1 MYVCFP
7 NFLYIHNN
15 SKKKPSLH
23 SRWLAETPKAVPGA
37 AAAAN
42 MNRKSFGSALQ
53 DLHGAPTDTEREA
66 KERKRQQYLN
76 ELSEQI
82 RQKKERDEAEKMA
95 REKAKGNEVRRN
107 VTK

>member
-1 MYVCFP
+1 
-7 NFLYIHNN
+7 
-15 SKKKPSLH
+15 
-23 SRWLAETPKAVPGA
+23 
-37 AAAAN
+37 

-95 REKAKGNEVRRN
+95 REKAKGNEVREERGIMMN
-107 VTK
+107 KFNTKIPYAVCVESASREKGPIQNGVQCRRPKT